1 MGSLAILSNTK
12 ISKAV
17 KTAVIITHTKIKR
30 LSRNLESHIF
40 IGAEGRTIL
49 YRKNLRLLL
58 LGRVLSLFDSNRRKR
73 NLIQQISDYI
83 LALYRQ

>member
-1 MGSLAILSNTK
+1 MER
-12 ISKAV
+12 
-17 KTAVIITHTKIKR
+17 AVIYARYSSDHQR
-30 LSRNLESHIF
+30 EESID
-40 IGAEGRTIL
+40 AQARTIL

-58 LGRVLSLFDSNRRKR
+58 LGRVLSLFDSNRRRR